1 MPGTGLRLLTVG
13 LLATSVAVVAQQAQR
28 PPAPGSAS
36 TGSTRPTTPAAAG
49 QPLPAPV
56 PAHGEASPV
65 AAPDPA
71 LVQKYCVTC
80 HNARARTGGL
90 SLEGMNPAEVAT
102 DGEVWEKVA
111 RKIRGG
117 MMPPQGMPRP
127 DEAILE
133 SFVTGLETALETQA
147 RLRPDP
153 GFKSVHRLNRT
164 EYGNVVRDLLNV
176 DVNVADLLPAD
187 DESNGFDNQAG
198 VLRVSPSLLEQ
209 YLAAA
214 RKISSLAVGTDTDVV
229 RLSFRIPPD
238 DSQEEHV
245 EGLPLGTR
253 GGLVFTHTF
262 PQNGEYDIQV
272 WLARDLSGN
281 VSGLRDPQP
290 HELLLLVDRE
300 PVATFTVKKPA
311 DGDDT
316 LLDKDLKARIT
327 MLAGPHDIGVTFVK
341 EGSSLVETARQPTQ
355 AHFND
360 RRHPRIGPAINQISV
375 TGPYGAKGAENTPS
389 RQRLFVCQPRTGA
402 KGSASTKEEDD
413 I

>member
-13 LLATSVAVVAQQAQR
+13 LLATSVTVVAQQAQR

-36 TGSTRPTTPAAAG
+36 TGSTRTTPAAAG
-49 QPLPAPV
+49 LPA
-56 PAHGEASPV
+56 HREASPV

-90 SLEGMNPAEVAT
+90 SLEGMNPADVAAS
-102 DGEVWEKVA
+102 GEVWEKVA

-127 DEAILE
+127 DEAVLE
-133 SFVTGLETALETQA
+133 SFVASLETTLEAQA

-153 GFKSVHRLNRT
+153 GFKAVHRLNRT
-164 EYGNVVRDLLNV
+164 EYGNVVRDLLSV

-214 RKISSLAVGTDTDVV
+214 RKISSLAVGTETDVV
-229 RLSFRIPPD
+229 RLAFRIPPD

-253 GGLVFTHTF
+253 GGLLFTHTF
-262 PQNGEYDIQV
+262 PQDGEYDLGVFLTRNIV
-272 WLARDLSGN
+272 GYMTGLEFAHTLEVSIDGERVFTAEVGGPKDNLASDTNMSEAAN
-281 VSGLRDPQP
+281 VIDKRLKTR
-290 HELLLLVDRE
+290 V
-300 PVATFTVKKPA
+300 PVT
-311 DGDDT
+311 
-316 LLDKDLKARIT
+316 
-327 MLAGPHDIGVTFVK
+327 AGPHDVGVTFLLRNHA
-341 EGSSLVETARQPTQ
+341 ESDEPLQTWATRPELFS
-355 AHFND
+355 FW
-360 RRHPRIGPAINQISV
+360 RRA
-375 TGPYGAKGAENTPS
+375 
-389 RQRLFVCQPRTGA
+389 PRTPTDPRH
-402 KGSASTKEEDD
+402 STEEVECRC
-413 I
+413 